1 MRIVYRSMSTF
12 PVATPLMS
20 LMPLM
25 PLPVAGL
32 LSADIS
38 GLAHGRVQVKVK
50 GLEQGG
56 GSLPAAAAVAALV
69 LLPWQL
75 LLLPDAE
82 LLDGELTGR
91 AG

>member
-25 PLPVAGL
+25 PLPVVYL
-32 LSADIS
+32 QTSS

-56 GSLPAAAAVAALV
+56 GSLPAAAAVVALV
-69 LLPWQL
+69 LLPRQL

-91 AG
+91 VG